1 MELIGKK
8 ILKDLVDRKIG
19 YGIVQPGQNVD
30 NGIPVIK
37 VNNIISGL
45 SDVNLLDK
53 TTVENSNKYKRTL
66 LQGGELLISLVGSVG
81 KTAIVPKSFSGCNLV
96 RATGLIDI
104 KNPLI
109 CKWTKYFID
118 SKYGQTY
125 INNNLN
131 TTVQPTLNIDSLEKM
146 EIPFFQ
152 KEYME
157 KAVNILHS
165 LDDKIELNNK
175 INTNLEHQAQA
186 LFKNW
191 FVDFEPFGGKMPE
204 GWKECK
210 AEEYFEITIGKTPP
224 RKEQEWFSEEK
235 TDQTIKWV
243 SISDMGSC
251 GTFISDSSEYLTTD
265 AVSKFNVKVVPANT
279 VLLSFKL
286 TVGRIAITDDEMC
299 TNEAIAHFGTKN
311 KAINEYLYLYLKNFN
326 YQTMGSTS
334 SIATAVNSK
343 IIKAMPFIVPDEKTI
358 NDFHLATN
366 PLFEKIRE
374 NQHENRILSTIRDAL
389 LPKFMNGGIEV
400 NKK

>member
-175 INTNLEHQAQA
+175 INENLEQQAQA
-186 LFKNW
+186 FFKNW
-191 FVDFEPFGGKMPE
+191 FADFEPFGGKMPE
-204 GWKECK
+204 GWKMGK
-210 AEEYFEITIGKTPP
+210 LSDIAEITMGQSPDGKSYNEDGIG
-224 RKEQEWFSEEK
+224 
-235 TDQTIKWV
+235 
-243 SISDMGSC
+243 
-251 GTFISDSSEYLTTD
+251 
-265 AVSKFNVKVVPANT
+265 T
-279 VLLSFKL
+279 VFYQ
-286 TVGRIAITDDEMC
+286 GRAE
-299 TNEAIAHFGTKN
+299 F
-311 KAINEYLYLYLKNFN
+311 
-326 YQTMGSTS
+326 
-334 SIATAVNSK
+334 
-343 IIKAMPFIVPDEKTI
+343 
-358 NDFHLATN
+358 
-366 PLFEKIRE
+366 
-374 NQHENRILSTIRDAL
+374 
-389 LPKFMNGGIEV
+389 
-400 NKK
+400 